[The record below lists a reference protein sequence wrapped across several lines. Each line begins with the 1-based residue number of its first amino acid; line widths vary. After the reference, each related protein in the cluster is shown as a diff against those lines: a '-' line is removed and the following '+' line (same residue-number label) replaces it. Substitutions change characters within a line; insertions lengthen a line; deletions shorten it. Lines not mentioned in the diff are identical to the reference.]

1 MEEMRVCEPVLWL
14 ELIQCYLGDA
24 MSNLA
29 DLCEQAS
36 QHDVDAVR
44 KTLHTLKGSSIQIGG
59 LNLGDLIEEAED
71 MITHGA
77 IEVGC
82 QMIPQIHTAFDSLR
96 SEMENAIVAQ
106 ANSSPAR

>member
-1 MEEMRVCEPVLWL
+1 MEEMRVCEPVVWL

-36 QHDVDAVR
+36 QHDVEAVS

-59 LNLGDLIEEAED
+59 LNMGELIEEAED
-71 MITHGA
+71 MISHGA
-77 IEVGC
+77 IETAC
-82 QMIPQIHTAFDSLR
+82 RMIPQIHTAFDSLR
-96 SEMENAIVAQ
+96 SEMENAIVTQ
-106 ANSSPAR
+106 ANSGPAR